1 MVLMYSMSR
10 RFYSILKSPVPG
22 SPEYVL
28 GIINLRGEV
37 NRTIQGTW
45 QQKGQLY
52 ILLSINELM
61 KGNAD

>member
-1 MVLMYSMSR
+1 MYSMSR
-10 RFYSILKSPVPG
+10 RFLQYPEISPVPG
-22 SPEYVL
+22 SPEHVL